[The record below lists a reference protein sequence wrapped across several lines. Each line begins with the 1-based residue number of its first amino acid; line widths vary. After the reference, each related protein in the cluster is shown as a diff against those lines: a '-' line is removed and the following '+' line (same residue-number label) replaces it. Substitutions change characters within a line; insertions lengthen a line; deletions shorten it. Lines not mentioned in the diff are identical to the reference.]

1 MQTILTPPLLHLIHF
16 VISSHAYI
24 QVSFSTPFNQF
35 NELKSS
41 TLLAGHWKA
50 FGANAVQIGFCLVEV
65 GVLSHRLFWNNY
77 KIYPSLYV
85 LGDHSPSADVL
96 NRQTSVFFSWID
108 NCPYGMYV
116 YSLSTIANRTLMLRT
131 CLSSGCMLMSVCS
144 VVWLDAPFGASAGSE
159 TRPYKERMWMS
170 ACGIDCVPFRA
181 AWIVCLRVCICWV

>member
-65 GVLSHRLFWNNY
+65 GVLSHRLCWNNY
-77 KIYPSLYV
+77 TIYPSLYV

-96 NRQTSVFFSWID
+96 NRQTSVFFSLELTIIVHMV
-108 NCPYGMYV
+108 CMYILYQQLLIELWCCV
-116 YSLSTIANRTLMLRT
+116 PV
-131 CLSSGCMLMSVCS
+131 CLLDACLCLC
-144 VVWLDAPFGASAGSE
+144 VVWCDWTHLLGQVLGLKHGLIRSE
-159 TRPYKERMWMS
+159 
-170 ACGIDCVPFRA
+170 CGCLLA
-181 AWIVCLRVCICWV
+181 A